1 MSLLTAELRKV
12 WGNRVFPMLLAVLVA
27 ANLLLLWMGT
37 RPTANRPPAAAYR
50 AVGADL
56 AALGS
61 DMTAKG
67 DFLHSKLNETESL
80 LRLENFFRNSAYSNS
95 VIQKNYREENAALF
109 EAYEQTYLDKTY
121 TLYTDSLTMEYRLFT
136 QLVNEYDT
144 VAGYTDFLDSV
155 QTKASQLAGISIFQN
170 DETGYDLKN
179 IEVTAKVYA
188 GLGETAI
195 DYYPQKGLYTAI
207 SYAFTDLILLAS
219 MLVLALLLVR
229 QERDSG
235 LLSLVRSLPGGRLQT
250 ALAKLGAFALSLLTV
265 LALLYGINLAYCAAT
280 FGLGSL
286 TRTIQSVPALMRCTM
301 QITVGQYLFRFL
313 LAKWAGAFVMGL
325 WVMLAAL
332 VARRAAAGWAAAL
345 TGPLV
350 MFGIRAAIPATSR
363 LNVIKYAN
371 LASLLQTN
379 ELLGN
384 YRNLFWFGSP
394 IGLPLVEW
402 TAAVVY
408 GGVLTFAFCWVFAR
422 AQLLPA
428 AKRGFL
434 LGLRHKTHATS
445 IYKEEARKLLLL
457 NGAAVVLVA
466 FIGFCIYQG
475 LTAESYIGADEIYY
489 AYYMNHIS
497 GPFTQ
502 ESYDWLEE
510 QGEEFDPML
519 EAQRQVA
526 AGILS
531 SDALLAFSA
540 LQQKYS
546 VYSQVINQN
555 INYYLKEHPGAW
567 LVYESGYKELFG
579 FTGDA
584 DVQDAL
590 LAGLACALCFSG
602 LFAMERRGG
611 METVLCVTP
620 LGRKRTV
627 RAKLLMSGVAAFV
640 IAAGSCL
647 PHLIQ
652 VLRDYGLPVLFA
664 PAMSISE
671 FESLPMFVTLS
682 DVLLFWFLCR
692 IAACLCMAAITL
704 TLGRLFGNL
713 LPALFVS
720 AVGYCLPALLSLS
733 GMEGGIEWLG
743 FWPLFHAANF
753 FTTQGY
759 AGEEGLPYNNA
770 WVIILIFTAAVF
782 VTVALTG
789 YLQDAYELK
798 GVDLDARRW

>member
-37 RPTANRPPAAAYR
+37 RPTANQPPAAAYH
-50 AVGADL
+50 AVGADV

-61 DMTAKG
+61 DMAAKG
-67 DFLHSKLNETESL
+67 DFLHGKLDEAESL
-80 LRLENFFRNSAYSNS
+80 LNLENYYRNLAYGNS
-95 VIQKNYREENAALF
+95 VYLQHYREENATLF
-109 EAYEQTYLDKTY
+109 DQYEQMYLDKSY
-121 TLYTDSLTMEYRLFT
+121 TLYTDSLTMEYRLFA

-155 QTKASQLAGISIFQN
+155 QTKANQLAGISIFQN

-179 IEVTAKVYA
+179 IEVTAAVYA

-250 ALAKLGAFALSLLTV
+250 ALAKLGAFALSLLAV
-265 LALLYGINLAYCAAT
+265 LALLYGVNLAYCAAA
-280 FGLGSL
+280 FGLGPL

-345 TGPLV
+345 AGPLV

-384 YRNLFWFGSP
+384 YRNLYWFGSP

-408 GGVLTFAFCWVFAR
+408 GGALGFGFCWVFAR
-422 AQLLPA
+422 AQLLSA

-457 NGAAVVLVA
+457 NGAALVLAA
-466 FIGFCIYQG
+466 FAGFGIYQG
-475 LTAESYIGADEIYY
+475 VTAESYIGPDEIYY
-489 AYYMNHIS
+489 AYYMKHIS

-502 ESYDWLEE
+502 ESYDWLEQ
-510 QGEEFDPML
+510 QGEEFAPLL
-519 EAQRQVA
+519 EGNSA
-526 AGILS
+526 ASGVPY
-531 SDALLAFSA
+531 DVFS
-540 LQQKYS
+540 LRQKYI
-546 VYSQVINQN
+546 VYNQIINQN

-567 LVYESGYKELFG
+567 LVYESGYRELFG
-579 FTGDA
+579 FAGDA
-584 DVQDAL
+584 DVQDTL

-602 LFAMERRGG
+602 LFSMERRGG
-611 METVLCVTP
+611 METILCTTP

-627 RAKLLMSGVAAFV
+627 RAKLAVSAGVAV
-640 IAAGSCL
+640 LIAAASCL

-671 FESLPMFVTLS
+671 FESLPAFVTLS
-682 DVLLFWFLCR
+682 DVLLFWFVCR
-692 IAACLCMAAITL
+692 IAACLCMGAITL
-704 TLGRLFGNL
+704 TLGRVFGNL

-733 GMEGGIEWLG
+733 GMDGGIEWLG

-759 AGEEGLPYNNA
+759 AGEKGLPYNNA
-770 WVIILIFTAAVF
+770 WVILLLLVVVLLGTA
-782 VTVALTG
+782 TLWG
-789 YLQDAYELK
+789 YLRDCYEWK
-798 GVDLDARRW
+798 GSILDAAS

>member
-37 RPTANRPPAAAYR
+37 RPTANQPPAVAYR

-56 AALGS
+56 AARGS
-61 DMTAKG
+61 DMAAKG
-67 DFLHSKLNETESL
+67 DFLHGKLDETESL
-80 LRLENFFRNSAYSNS
+80 LRLENYYRDLAYGNS
-95 VIQKNYREENAALF
+95 VTLQYYREQNGELF
-109 EAYEQTYLDKTY
+109 DAWEQTYLDRAY
-121 TLYTDSLTMEYRLFT
+121 TLYTDSLTMEYRLLT

-155 QTKASQLAGISIFQN
+155 QTKAGQLAGISIFQN

-179 IEVTAKVYA
+179 IEVTANVYA
-188 GLGETAI
+188 GLGETTI

-250 ALAKLGAFALSLLTV
+250 ALAKLGAFALSLLAV
-265 LALLYGINLAYCAAT
+265 LALLYGVNLAYCAAT
-280 FGLGSL
+280 FGLGPL

-301 QITVGQYLFRFL
+301 QITVGQYLLRFL
-313 LAKWAGAFVMGL
+313 LAKWGGAFVMGL

-345 TGPLV
+345 AGPLV

-384 YRNLFWFGSP
+384 YRNLYWFGSP

-402 TAAVVY
+402 TAAVLY
-408 GGVLTFAFCWVFAR
+408 GGALGFGFCWVFAR
-422 AQLLPA
+422 AQLLSA
-428 AKRGFL
+428 SKRGFL
-434 LGLRHKTHATS
+434 LGLRHKTRATS

-457 NGAAVVLVA
+457 NGAALVLAA
-466 FIGFCIYQG
+466 FVGFGVYQG
-475 LTAESYIGADEIYY
+475 VTAESYIGPDEIYY
-489 AYYMNHIS
+489 AYYMKHIS

-502 ESYDWLEE
+502 ESYDWLEQ
-510 QGEEFDPML
+510 QGEEFAPML
-519 EAQRQVA
+519 EAQQKVA
-526 AGILS
+526 AGELS
-531 SDALLAFSA
+531 SDAMLAFSS
-540 LQQKYS
+540 L
-546 VYSQVINQN
+546 
-555 INYYLKEHPGAW
+555 AW
-567 LVYESGYKELFG
+567 LVYESGYRELFG
-579 FTGDA
+579 FTGQA
-584 DVQDAL
+584 DVQDTL
-590 LAGLACALCFSG
+590 LAGLACALCFAG
-602 LFAMERRGG
+602 LFSMERRGG
-611 METVLCVTP
+611 METILCTTP
-620 LGRKRTV
+620 LGRQRTV
-627 RAKLLMSGVAAFV
+627 RAKLAVSAGVAV
-640 IAAGSCL
+640 LIAAASCL

-652 VLRDYGLPVLFA
+652 VLRDYGLPAIFA
-664 PAMSISE
+664 PAMSIAE
-671 FESLPMFVTLS
+671 FESLPALVTLS
-682 DVLLFWFLCR
+682 DVLLFWFVCR
-692 IAACLCMAAITL
+692 IAACLCMGAITL
-704 TLGRLFGNL
+704 TLGRVFGNL

-743 FWPLFHAANF
+743 FWPLFHAAALL
-753 FTTQGY
+753 TTQGY
-759 AGEEGLPYNNA
+759 SGEGLPYSYGWIA
-770 WVIILIFTAAVF
+770 LLLLAV
-782 VTVALTG
+782 VLLTTLFLSG
-789 YLQDAYELK
+789 LLRDTYELK
-798 GVDLDARRW
+798 GVNPDAGAW

>member
-37 RPTANRPPAAAYR
+37 RPTANQPPAAAYH
-50 AVGADL
+50 AVGADV

-61 DMTAKG
+61 DMAAKG
-67 DFLHSKLNETESL
+67 DFLHGKLDEAESL
-80 LRLENFFRNSAYSNS
+80 LNLENYYRNLAYGNS
-95 VIQKNYREENAALF
+95 VYLQHYREENATLF
-109 EAYEQTYLDKTY
+109 NQYEQMYLDKSY
-121 TLYTDSLTMEYRLFT
+121 TLYTDSLTMEYRLFA

-155 QTKASQLAGISIFQN
+155 QTKANQLAGISIFQN

-179 IEVTAKVYA
+179 IEVTAAVYA

-250 ALAKLGAFALSLLTV
+250 ALAKLGAFALSLLAV
-265 LALLYGINLAYCAAT
+265 LALLYGVNLAYCAAT
-280 FGLGSL
+280 FGLGPL

-332 VARRAAAGWAAAL
+332 VARLAAAGWAAAL
-345 TGPLV
+345 AGPLV

-384 YRNLFWFGSP
+384 YRNLYWFGSP

-408 GGVLTFAFCWVFAR
+408 GGALGFGFCWVFAR
-422 AQLLPA
+422 AQLLSA

-457 NGAAVVLVA
+457 NGAALVLAA
-466 FIGFCIYQG
+466 FAGFGIYQG
-475 LTAESYIGADEIYY
+475 VTAESYIGPDEIYY
-489 AYYMNHIS
+489 AYYMKHIS

-502 ESYDWLEE
+502 ESYDWLEQ
-510 QGEEFDPML
+510 QGEEFAPLL
-519 EAQRQVA
+519 EGNSA
-526 AGILS
+526 ASGVPY
-531 SDALLAFSA
+531 DVFS
-540 LQQKYS
+540 LRQKYI
-546 VYSQVINQN
+546 VYNQIINQN

-567 LVYESGYKELFG
+567 LVYESGYRELFG
-579 FTGDA
+579 FAGDA
-584 DVQDAL
+584 DVQDTL

-602 LFAMERRGG
+602 LFSMERRGG
-611 METVLCVTP
+611 METILCTTP

-627 RAKLLMSGVAAFV
+627 RAKLAVSAGVAV
-640 IAAGSCL
+640 LIAAASCL

-671 FESLPMFVTLS
+671 FESLPAFVTLS
-682 DVLLFWFLCR
+682 DVLLFWFVCR
-692 IAACLCMAAITL
+692 IAACLCMGAITL
-704 TLGRLFGNL
+704 TLGRVFGNL

-770 WVIILIFTAAVF
+770 WVILLLLVVVLLGTA
-782 VTVALTG
+782 TLWG
-789 YLQDAYELK
+789 YLRDCYEWK
-798 GVDLDARRW
+798 GSILDAAS

>member
-1 MSLLTAELRKV
+1 MSLLSAELRKV
-12 WGNRVFPMLLAVLVA
+12 WGNRVFPMLLAVLVS

-37 RPTANRPPAAAYR
+37 RPTTNQPPAAAYR

-61 DMTAKG
+61 DITAKG
-67 DFLHSKLNETESL
+67 NFLHCKLNETESL
-80 LRLENFFRNSAYSNS
+80 LRLETYSRYSAYGNS
-95 VIQKNYREENAALF
+95 ISLQNYREENAELF
-109 EAYEQTYLDKTY
+109 DQYEQMYRDKSY
-121 TLYTDSLTMEYRLFT
+121 TLYTDSLTMEYRLFF

-144 VAGYTDFLDSV
+144 VAGYTDFLESV
-155 QTKASQLAGISIFQN
+155 ETKAGQLASISIFQN
-170 DETGYDLKN
+170 DETGYDMKN
-179 IEVTAKVYA
+179 IEVTAEVYA
-188 GLGETAI
+188 GLGEIAI

-250 ALAKLGAFALSLLTV
+250 ALAKLGSFALSLLAV
-265 LALLYGINLAYCAAT
+265 LVLLYGINLAYCGT
-280 FGLGSL
+280 TYGLGPL

-301 QITVGQYLFRFL
+301 QITVGQYLFLFL
-313 LAKWAGAFVMGL
+313 LAKWAGAFIMGL

-332 VARRAAAGWAAAL
+332 VAHRTTVGWAAAL
-345 TGPLV
+345 VGPLV

-384 YRNLFWFGSP
+384 YRNLYWFGTP

-402 TAAVVY
+402 TSAVLY
-408 GGVLTFAFCWVFAR
+408 GGALAFSFCWVFAR
-422 AQLLPA
+422 AQLLSA
-428 AKRGFL
+428 AKRGFFL
-434 LGLRHKTHATS
+434 RLRHKTHATS
-445 IYKEEARKLLLL
+445 IFKEEARKLLLL
-457 NGAAVVLVA
+457 NGAALVLLSFV
-466 FIGFCIYQG
+466 GFGIYLG
-475 LTAESYIGADEIYY
+475 VTTESYIGPDEIYY
-489 AYYMNHIS
+489 SYYMKHIS

-502 ESYDWLEE
+502 ESHDWLEQ
-510 QGEEFDPML
+510 QGEEFSPML
-519 EAQRQVA
+519 EVQQKVA
-526 AGILS
+526 AGELS
-531 SDALLAFSA
+531 NDVLLAFSS

-546 VYSQVINQN
+546 VYNRVVNQN

-579 FTGDA
+579 FTGQA

-602 LFAMERRGG
+602 LFSMERRGG
-611 METVLCVTP
+611 METILCTMS

-627 RAKLLMSGVAAFV
+627 QAKLLVSAVVAV
-640 IAAGSCL
+640 GIAVTGCL

-652 VLRDYGLPVLFA
+652 VLRDYGLPALLA

-671 FESLPMFVTLS
+671 FESLPPVFTLS

-692 IAACLCMAAITL
+692 VVACLFMGTITL
-704 TLGRLFGNL
+704 TLGHLLGNL
-713 LPALFVS
+713 LPALFIS
-720 AVGYCLPALLSLS
+720 AVAFCLPALLSLS

-743 FWPLFHAANF
+743 CWPLFHAATF
-753 FTTQGY
+753 LTTQGY
-759 AGEEGLPYNNA
+759 SPTDGKPYNFA
-770 WVIILIFTAAVF
+770 WIVILLLVTALFISWFLAIC
-782 VTVALTG
+782 LRDSYSMRG
-789 YLQDAYELK
+789 WDLK
-798 GVDLDARRW
+798 YDR

>member
-37 RPTANRPPAAAYR
+37 RPTANQPPAAAYH
-50 AVGADL
+50 AVGADV

-61 DMTAKG
+61 DMAAKG
-67 DFLHSKLNETESL
+67 DFLHGKLDEAESL
-80 LRLENFFRNSAYSNS
+80 LNLENYYRNLAYGNS
-95 VIQKNYREENAALF
+95 VYLQHYREENATLF
-109 EAYEQTYLDKTY
+109 NQYEQMYLDKSY
-121 TLYTDSLTMEYRLFT
+121 TLYTDSLTMEYRLFA

-155 QTKASQLAGISIFQN
+155 QTKANQLAGISIFQN

-179 IEVTAKVYA
+179 IEVTAAVYA

-250 ALAKLGAFALSLLTV
+250 ALAKLGAFALSLLAV
-265 LALLYGINLAYCAAT
+265 LALLYGVNLAYCAAT
-280 FGLGSL
+280 FGLGPL

-345 TGPLV
+345 AGPLV

-384 YRNLFWFGSP
+384 YRNLYWFGSP

-408 GGVLTFAFCWVFAR
+408 GGALGFGFCWVFAR
-422 AQLLPA
+422 AQLLSA

-457 NGAAVVLVA
+457 NGAALVLAA
-466 FIGFCIYQG
+466 FAGFGIYQG
-475 LTAESYIGADEIYY
+475 VTAESYIGPDEIYY
-489 AYYMNHIS
+489 AYYMKHIS

-502 ESYDWLEE
+502 ESYDWLEQ
-510 QGEEFDPML
+510 QGEEFAPLL
-519 EAQRQVA
+519 EGNSA
-526 AGILS
+526 ASGVPY
-531 SDALLAFSA
+531 DVFS
-540 LQQKYS
+540 LRQKYI
-546 VYSQVINQN
+546 VYNQIINQN

-567 LVYESGYKELFG
+567 LVYESGYRELFG
-579 FTGDA
+579 FAGDA
-584 DVQDAL
+584 DVQDTL

-602 LFAMERRGG
+602 LFSMERRGG
-611 METVLCVTP
+611 METILCTTP

-627 RAKLLMSGVAAFV
+627 RAKLAVSAGVAV
-640 IAAGSCL
+640 LIAAASCL

-671 FESLPMFVTLS
+671 FESLPAFVTLS
-682 DVLLFWFLCR
+682 DVLLFWFVCR
-692 IAACLCMAAITL
+692 IAACLCMGAITL
-704 TLGRLFGNL
+704 TLGRVFGNL
-713 LPALFVS
+713 LPALLVS

-733 GMEGGIEWLG
+733 GMDGGIEWLG

-770 WVIILIFTAAVF
+770 WVILLLLVVVLLGTA
-782 VTVALTG
+782 TLWG
-789 YLQDAYELK
+789 YLRDCYEWK
-798 GVDLDARRW
+798 GSILDAAS

>member
-37 RPTANRPPAAAYR
+37 RPTANQPPAVAYR

-56 AALGS
+56 AARGS
-61 DMTAKG
+61 DMAAKG
-67 DFLHSKLNETESL
+67 DFLHGKLDETESL
-80 LRLENFFRNSAYSNS
+80 LRLENYYRDLAYGNS
-95 VIQKNYREENAALF
+95 VTLQYYREQNADLF
-109 EAYEQTYLDKTY
+109 DAWEQAYLDKTY
-121 TLYTDSLTMEYRLFT
+121 TLYTDSLSLDYALLS
-136 QLVNEYDT
+136 QLASEYDT
-144 VAGYTDFLDSV
+144 VAGYGDFLDSV
-155 QTKASQLAGISIFQN
+155 QTKAGQLAGISIFQN

-179 IEVTAKVYA
+179 IEVTAAVYA

-250 ALAKLGAFALSLLTV
+250 ALAKLGAFALSLLAV
-265 LALLYGINLAYCAAT
+265 LALLYGVNLAYCAAT
-280 FGLGSL
+280 FGLGPL

-301 QITVGQYLFRFL
+301 QITVGQYLLRFL
-313 LAKWAGAFVMGL
+313 LAKWGGAFVMGL

-345 TGPLV
+345 AGPLV

-384 YRNLFWFGSP
+384 YRNLYWFGSP

-402 TAAVVY
+402 TAAALY
-408 GGVLTFAFCWVFAR
+408 GGALGFGFCWVFAR
-422 AQLLPA
+422 AQLLSA
-428 AKRGFL
+428 SKRGFL
-434 LGLRHKTHATS
+434 LGLRHKTRATS

-457 NGAAVVLVA
+457 NGAALVLAA
-466 FIGFCIYQG
+466 FAGFGIYQG
-475 LTAESYIGADEIYY
+475 VTAESYIGPDEIYY
-489 AYYMNHIS
+489 AYYMKHIS

-502 ESYDWLEE
+502 ESYDWLEQ
-510 QGEEFDPML
+510 QGEEFAPLL
-519 EAQRQVA
+519 EGNSA
-526 AGILS
+526 ASGVPY
-531 SDALLAFSA
+531 DVFS
-540 LQQKYS
+540 LRQKYI
-546 VYSQVINQN
+546 VYNQIINQN

-567 LVYESGYKELFG
+567 LVYESGYRELFG
-579 FTGDA
+579 FAGDA
-584 DVQDAL
+584 DVQDTL

-602 LFAMERRGG
+602 LFSMERRGG
-611 METVLCVTP
+611 METILCTTP

-627 RAKLLMSGVAAFV
+627 RAKLAVSAGVAV
-640 IAAGSCL
+640 LIAAASCL
-647 PHLIQ
+647 PHFIQ
-652 VLRDYGLPVLFA
+652 VLRDYGLPALFA

-671 FESLPMFVTLS
+671 FESLPAVFTLS
-682 DVLLFWFLCR
+682 DVLLFWFVCR
-692 IAACLCMAAITL
+692 IAACLCMGSITL
-704 TLGRLFGNL
+704 TLGRVFGNL

-733 GMEGGIEWLG
+733 GMDGGIEWLG
-743 FWPLFHAANF
+743 FWPLFHAAALL
-753 FTTQGY
+753 TTQGY
-759 AGEEGLPYNNA
+759 GGAEGLPYNYA
-770 WVIILIFTAAVF
+770 WMALLFLM
-782 VTVALTG
+782 VALLGVVTLWG
-789 YLQDAYELK
+789 YLRDSYEWK
-798 GVDLDARRW
+798 GLALDVTR

>member
-12 WGNRVFPMLLAVLVA
+12 WGNRVFPILLAVLVA
-27 ANLLLLWMGT
+27 ANLLLLWIGT
-37 RPTANRPPAAAYR
+37 RPTANQPPAAAYR

-61 DMTAKG
+61 DMAAKG
-67 DFLHSKLNETESL
+67 DFLHGKLDEAESL
-80 LRLENFFRNSAYSNS
+80 LRLENYFRDSAYGNS
-95 VIQKNYREENAALF
+95 VIQQNYREENAELF
-109 EAYEQTYLDKTY
+109 DQYEQIYRDKSY

-155 QTKASQLAGISIFQN
+155 QTKANQLSGISIFQN

-179 IEVTAKVYA
+179 IEVTAAVYA
-188 GLGETAI
+188 GLDETAI

-235 LLSLVRSLPGGRLQT
+235 LLSLVRSLPAGRLQT
-250 ALAKLGAFALSLLTV
+250 ALAKLGAFALSLLAV
-265 LALLYGINLAYCAAT
+265 LALLYGVNLVYCAAS
-280 FGLGSL
+280 FGLGPL

-301 QITVGQYLFRFL
+301 QITVGEYLLRFL

-345 TGPLV
+345 IGPLM

-384 YRNLFWFGSP
+384 YRNLYWFGSP

-402 TAAVVY
+402 TAAVLY
-408 GGVLTFAFCWVFAR
+408 GGVLASSFCWVFAR
-422 AQLLPA
+422 VQLLSA
-428 AKRGFL
+428 VKRGFL
-434 LGLRHKTHATS
+434 LGLRHKTRATS

-457 NGAAVVLVA
+457 NGAVIALA
-466 FIGFCIYQG
+466 SFIGFSVYQG
-475 LTAESYIGADEIYY
+475 ITAESYIGADEIYY
-489 AYYMNHIS
+489 AYYMRHIS

-502 ESYDWLEE
+502 KSRAWLEE
-510 QGEEFDPML
+510 QGEEFGPML
-519 EAQRQVA
+519 ETQQHIASGQTSPDTIVA
-526 AGILS
+526 YS
-531 SDALLAFSA
+531 S
-540 LQQKYS
+540 LQQKFS
-546 VYSQVINQN
+546 VYLKVIQQN
-555 INYYLKEHPGAW
+555 INSYLKEHPGAW

-579 FTGDA
+579 FTGQA

-590 LAGLACALCFSG
+590 LAGLACAICFSG

-611 METVLCVTP
+611 METILCVTP

-627 RAKLLMSGVAAFV
+627 RAKLAVSAGVAAA
-640 IAAGSCL
+640 IAVSSCL

-652 VLRDYGLPVLFA
+652 VLRDYGLPALLA

-671 FESLPMFVTLS
+671 FESLPSFVTLS
-682 DVLLFWFLCR
+682 DVLLFWLFCR
-692 IAACLCMAAITL
+692 VVACLCMGAITL
-704 TLGRLFGNL
+704 TLGRAFGNL

-753 FTTQGY
+753 LTTQGY

-770 WVIILIFTAAVF
+770 WMILLIVAAALLVVI
-782 VTVALTG
+782 ALAG
-789 YLQDAYELK
+789 YLQDDYEMK
-798 GVDLDARRW
+798 GVALNAEG

>member
-37 RPTANRPPAAAYR
+37 RPTANQPPAAAYR

-56 AALGS
+56 AARGS
-61 DMTAKG
+61 DMAAKG
-67 DFLHSKLNETESL
+67 DFLHGKLDETESL
-80 LRLENFFRNSAYSNS
+80 LRLENYYRDLAYGNS
-95 VIQKNYREENAALF
+95 VTLQYYREQNADLF
-109 EAYEQTYLDKTY
+109 DAWEQTYLDKTY
-121 TLYTDSLTMEYRLFT
+121 TLYTDSLSLDYALLS
-136 QLVNEYDT
+136 QLASEYDT
-144 VAGYTDFLDSV
+144 VAGYGDFLDSV
-155 QTKASQLAGISIFQN
+155 QTKAGQLAGISIFQN

-179 IEVTAKVYA
+179 IEVTAAVYA
-188 GLGETAI
+188 GLGETTI

-250 ALAKLGAFALSLLTV
+250 ALAKLGAFALSLLAV
-265 LALLYGINLAYCAAT
+265 LALLYGVNLAYCAAT
-280 FGLGSL
+280 FGLGPL

-313 LAKWAGAFVMGL
+313 LAKWVGAFVMGL

-345 TGPLV
+345 AGPLV

-363 LNVIKYAN
+363 LNVMKYAN

-384 YRNLFWFGSP
+384 YRNLYWFGSP

-408 GGVLTFAFCWVFAR
+408 GGALGFGFCWVFAR
-422 AQLLPA
+422 AQLMSA
-428 AKRGFL
+428 SKRGFI
-434 LGLRHKTHATS
+434 LGWRHKTRATS
-445 IYKEEARKLLLL
+445 VYKEEARKLLLL
-457 NGAAVVLVA
+457 NGAALVLAA
-466 FIGFCIYQG
+466 FVGFGIYQG
-475 LTAESYIGADEIYY
+475 VTAESYIGADEIYY
-489 AYYMNHIS
+489 AYYMKHIS
-497 GPFTQ
+497 GPFTR

-510 QGEEFDPML
+510 QGKEFAPLL
-519 EAQRQVA
+519 EGNSS
-526 AGILS
+526 AGGIPY
-531 SDALLAFSA
+531 DVFS
-540 LQQKYS
+540 LRQKYI
-546 VYSQVINQN
+546 VYNQVINQN

-567 LVYESGYKELFG
+567 LVYESGYRELFG
-579 FTGDA
+579 FTGQA
-584 DVQDAL
+584 DVQDTL
-590 LAGLACALCFSG
+590 LAGLACALCFAG
-602 LFAMERRGG
+602 LFSMERRGG
-611 METVLCVTP
+611 METILCTTP

-627 RAKLLMSGVAAFV
+627 RAKLAVSAGVAV
-640 IAAGSCL
+640 LIAAASCL

-652 VLRDYGLPVLFA
+652 VLRDYGLPVIFA

-671 FESLPMFVTLS
+671 FESLPAFVTLS

-692 IAACLCMAAITL
+692 AAACLCMGAITL
-704 TLGRLFGNL
+704 TLGRAFGNL

-743 FWPLFHAANF
+743 FWPLFHAAALL
-753 FTTQGY
+753 TTQGY
-759 AGEEGLPYNNA
+759 GGPDGLPYSYA
-770 WVIILIFTAAVF
+770 WIAILLLAAALLGTIFLWET
-782 VTVALTG
+782 LR
-789 YLQDAYELK
+789 DSYEMK
-798 GVDLDARRW
+798 GLNLDAAG

>member
-1 MSLLTAELRKV
+1 MNLLTAELRKV

-37 RPTANRPPAAAYR
+37 RPTVNQPPAAAYR

-61 DMTAKG
+61 DMATKG
-67 DFLHSKLNETESL
+67 DFLHGKLDETESL
-80 LRLENFFRNSAYSNS
+80 LRVENYFRESAYGNS
-95 VIQKNYREENAALF
+95 IILQNFRKENANLF
-109 EAYEQTYLDKTY
+109 DQYEEMYRNKSY
-121 TLYTDSLTMEYRLFT
+121 TLYTDNLSMEYRLFS

-144 VAGYTDFLDSV
+144 VAGYREFLDSV
-155 QTKASQLAGISIFQN
+155 QTKATQLAGISIFQN
-170 DETGYDLKN
+170 DESGYDLKN
-179 IEVTAKVYA
+179 IEVTATVYA
-188 GLGETAI
+188 GLGETVI
-195 DYYPQKGLYTAI
+195 DYFPQKGLYTAI

-229 QERDSG
+229 RERDSG

-250 ALAKLGAFALSLLTV
+250 AVAKLFAFALSLLVV
-265 LALLYGINLAYCAAT
+265 LALLYGVNLAYCGTT
-280 FGLGSL
+280 FGLGPL
-286 TRTIQSVPALMRCTM
+286 IRTIQSVPALMRCTM
-301 QITVGQYLFRFL
+301 QITVGEYLLCFL
-313 LAKWAGAFVMGL
+313 LAKWAGAFITGL
-325 WVMLAAL
+325 WVMLVAL
-332 VARRAAAGWAAAL
+332 IARRAVAGWAAAL
-345 TGPLV
+345 VGPLV
-350 MFGIRAAIPATSR
+350 MFGIRATIPATSR

-384 YRNLFWFGSP
+384 YRNLYWFGSP

-402 TAAVVY
+402 TAAVLY
-408 GGVLTFAFCWVFAR
+408 GGGLAFSFCWVFSR

-434 LGLRHKTHATS
+434 LGLRRKTRATS
-445 IYKEEARKLLLL
+445 VYKEEVRKLLLL
-457 NGAAVVLVA
+457 NGAGLVLAA
-466 FIGFCIYQG
+466 FVGFGIYQG
-475 LTAESYIGADEIYY
+475 VTAESYIGADEIYY

-510 QGEEFDPML
+510 QSEEFKPML
-519 EAQRQVA
+519 EVRRQVI
-526 AGILS
+526 AGALS
-531 SDALLAFSA
+531 SDALLTFSA
-540 LQQKYS
+540 LQQKYTA
-546 VYSQVINQN
+546 YNQVINQN

-567 LVYESGYKELFG
+567 LVYESGYRKLFG
-579 FTGDA
+579 FTDEV
-584 DVQDAL
+584 DVQDTL

-611 METVLCVTP
+611 METILCVTP

-627 RAKLLMSGVAAFV
+627 RAKLAVSAGVAAV
-640 IAAGSCL
+640 IAVSSCL

-652 VLRDYGLPVLFA
+652 VLRDYGLPALLA

-692 IAACLCMAAITL
+692 VAACLCMAAITL
-704 TLGRLFGNL
+704 TLGHLFGNL

-753 FTTQGY
+753 LTTQGY

-770 WVIILIFTAAVF
+770 WMILLIVAAALLVAI
-782 VTVALTG
+782 ALTG
-789 YLQDAYELK
+789 YLQDDYEMK
-798 GVDLDARRW
+798 GVAPNAEG

>member
-1 MSLLTAELRKV
+1 MSLLAAELRKV
-12 WGNRVFPMLLAVLVA
+12 WGNRVFPLLLAVLAA
-27 ANLLLLWMGT
+27 ANLLLLWMGA
-37 RPTANRPPAAAYR
+37 RPTANQPPAAAYH
-50 AVGADL
+50 AVGADV

-61 DMTAKG
+61 DMAAKS
-67 DFLHSKLNETESL
+67 DFLHGKLDEAESL
-80 LRLENFFRNSAYSNS
+80 LNLENYYRNLAYGNS
-95 VIQKNYREENAALF
+95 VYLQHYREENATLF
-109 EAYEQTYLDKTY
+109 DQYEQMYLDKSY
-121 TLYTDSLTMEYRLFT
+121 TLYTDSLTMEYRLFA

-155 QTKASQLAGISIFQN
+155 QTKANQLAGISIFQN

-179 IEVTAKVYA
+179 IEVTAAVYA
-188 GLGETAI
+188 DLGETAI

-250 ALAKLGAFALSLLTV
+250 ALAKLGAFALSLLAV
-265 LALLYGINLAYCAAT
+265 LALLYGVNLAYCAAA
-280 FGLGSL
+280 FGLGPL

-345 TGPLV
+345 AGPLV

-384 YRNLFWFGSP
+384 YRNLYWFGSP

-408 GGVLTFAFCWVFAR
+408 GGALGFGFCWVFAR
-422 AQLLPA
+422 AQLLSA

-457 NGAAVVLVA
+457 NGAALVLAA
-466 FIGFCIYQG
+466 FAGFGIYQG
-475 LTAESYIGADEIYY
+475 VTAESYIGPDEIYY
-489 AYYMNHIS
+489 AYYMKHIS

-502 ESYDWLEE
+502 ESYDWLEQ
-510 QGEEFDPML
+510 QGEEFAPLL
-519 EAQRQVA
+519 EGNSA
-526 AGILS
+526 ASGVPY
-531 SDALLAFSA
+531 DVFS
-540 LQQKYS
+540 LRQKYI
-546 VYSQVINQN
+546 VYNQIINQN

-567 LVYESGYKELFG
+567 LVYESGYRELFG
-579 FTGDA
+579 FAGDA
-584 DVQDAL
+584 DVQDTL

-602 LFAMERRGG
+602 LFSMERRGG
-611 METVLCVTP
+611 METILCTTP

-627 RAKLLMSGVAAFV
+627 RAKLAVSAGVAV
-640 IAAGSCL
+640 LIAAASCL

-671 FESLPMFVTLS
+671 FESLPAFVTLS
-682 DVLLFWFLCR
+682 DVLLFWFVCR
-692 IAACLCMAAITL
+692 IAACLCMGAITL
-704 TLGRLFGNL
+704 TLGRVFGNL

-733 GMEGGIEWLG
+733 GMDGGIEWLG

-770 WVIILIFTAAVF
+770 WVILLLLVVVLLGTA
-782 VTVALTG
+782 TLWG
-789 YLQDAYELK
+789 YLRDCYEWK
-798 GVDLDARRW
+798 GSILDAAS